1 MNRAE
6 RRRGERSGSGS
17 RGSAHVGEGRH
28 TTAGAVAD
36 DRPSALLQET
46 LDAAAGS
53 VWEAAHNLAGRT
65 RAVQFGISTTM
76 AFPAVGVTVGDG
88 KREWAAA
95 CLPADGAVD
104 VLEDIADM
112 LEAHGYPTIQRE
124 WREQQPEAWEA
135 VRAERAAQATKR
147 GDG

>member
-6 RRRGERSGSGS
+6 RRRGERSGLGS
-17 RGSAHVGEGRH
+17 RGRAHVGEGRRA
-28 TTAGAVAD
+28 TCEGVAD
-36 DRPSALLQET
+36 GPPSALLQET
-46 LDAAAGS
+46 LDAAVGS
-53 VWEAAHNLAGRT
+53 LLSAAHDLAERGRT
-65 RAVQFGISTTM
+65 LRFGIATTM
-76 AFPAVGVTVGDG
+76 VFPAVGVTVGDAN
-88 KREWAAA
+88 RELAAA

-104 VLEDIADM
+104 LLEDIADV

-135 VRAERAAQATKR
+135 VRAERATRADRR